1 MSKPFWLSK
10 LTPSELKLM
19 HDLADVI
26 RATGLKGLQDPITI
40 AALINQEMEQREGI
54 QNDIILSESPDRA
67 HSDSSTPSP
76 SSERRKTSRRRLS

>member
-40 AALINQEMEQREGI
+40 AALINQEMEQR
-54 QNDIILSESPDRA
+54 
-67 HSDSSTPSP
+67 
-76 SSERRKTSRRRLS
+76 